1 MDIATINTNQIS
13 TANTSAASSA
23 NSTAP
28 RAGTTSTSAEAASA
42 GTAISS
48 DFETFLKMLT
58 VQMQNQDPLN
68 PIESTD
74 YAVQLATFSGVEQQV
89 KTNDLLSAVS
99 AQLGAMSMSDLAGW
113 VGMEARATVPAWFD
127 NKPVTLVPDPA
138 SGAQEAYVVVRNTA
152 GMDIDRIQ
160 VPISDEPLLWAGV
173 NSSGNPFPVGEYSF
187 YLQSYSEGGM
197 IAEDQIAIYS
207 EIVEARTEDGDT
219 ILVLE
224 GGHEVTTTE
233 VGALRAPDDDL

>member
-1 MDIATINTNQIS
+1 MEIASVNTTQI
-13 TANTSAASSA
+13 SSA
-23 NSTAP
+23 NA
-28 RAGTTSTSAEAASA
+28 AASA
-42 GTAISS
+42 AAETAKAAPAISS

-89 KTNDLLSAVS
+89 QTNDLLKAVS

-127 NKPVTLVPDPA
+127 NQPITLAPDPA
-138 SGAQEAYVVVRNTA
+138 SGAQEAYVVVRDAYGNEA
-152 GMDIDRIQ
+152 DRIQ
-160 VPISDEPLLWAGV
+160 VPISDEPLVWAGV
-173 NSSGNPFPVGEYSF
+173 DAFGNPFAQGEYSF
-187 YLQSYSEGGM
+187 FLQSISDGEM
-197 IAEDQIAIYS
+197 IAEDQIAVYS

-224 GGHEVTTTE
+224 GGHEVTSTE
-233 VGALRAPDDDL
+233 VQALRAPDVG